1 MHRSKLKKNIYNKKR
16 TDTIWKNYKKQHN
29 FCVKLLRRVKN
40 DYFQNLNVKDL
51 SDNKNFWKNIKG
63 ATKSYSTHYSCV
75 VIVLFNTALCRS
87 VFSTVSFG
95 KLLFRLSVLS
105 VFFCFESNVL
115 NQDMKIRAIML
126 CNFST

>member
-1 MHRSKLKKNIYNKKR
+1 MSKALRKAIMHISKLKNIYNKKR

-63 ATKSYSTHYSCV
+63 VTKSYSTHYSCV

-87 VFSTVSFG
+87 VFSTVSLENYF
-95 KLLFRLSVLS
+95 F
-105 VFFCFESNVL
+105 VFLCFLCFFVL
-115 NQDMKIRAIML
+115 NQM
-126 CNFST
+126 F